1 MEDISRRSFIND
13 ALWAGALTITPAL
26 AMASAAGATAPSPA
40 AGRGVDPMT
49 LVPEELRPALK
60 AMLEKLGDFKV
71 DAQTLPAVRRM
82 GAAQPAPAAEPA
94 WERRMIPG
102 PQGAPEV
109 AVCIVNAG
117 AAGELRPAIVHMHGG
132 GYVVGTAASQVPYL
146 QSVARELNCVIVSV
160 DYRLAPETPFPG
172 SLEDNYS
179 ALRWLFR
186 SAAGLGVD
194 VRRVAVMGESA
205 GGGHAA
211 MLAIA
216 ARNRGEFP
224 LVMQVLLYP
233 MLDDRTGSSRAV
245 PAHIGRYNWTAYSNR
260 YAWGALLG
268 RPAGAARVMP
278 GSVPA
283 READLSRLPATF
295 IGVGSI
301 DLFVQEDVE
310 YARRLL
316 EAGVAVELQVAPGA
330 FHAFD
335 FAAPDAPLSK
345 RFRAAQIGA
354 LRRAFA

>member
-1 MEDISRRSFIND
+1 MEDISRRIFMNN
-13 ALWAGALTITPAL
+13 AFWAGALTIAPAFTV
-26 AMASAAGATAPSPA
+26 ACAEGATTTA

-71 DAQTLPAVRRM
+71 DAHTLQTVRRM
-82 GAAQPAPAAEPA
+82 GGGQAAPAAEPA
-94 WERRMIPG
+94 WERRTIAG
-102 PQGAPEV
+102 PKGAPEV
-109 AVCIVNAG
+109 PVCIVNAG

-132 GYVVGTAASQVPYL
+132 GYVVGTAESQVPYL

-160 DYRLAPETPFPG
+160 DYRLAPETAFPG

-179 ALRWLFR
+179 ALRWLFK
-186 SAAGLGVD
+186 SAAELGVD
-194 VRRVAVMGESA
+194 VRRIAVMGESA

-224 LVMQVLLYP
+224 LAMQVLLYP

-260 YAWGALLG
+260 YAWGAILG
-268 RPAGAARVMP
+268 RPAGSARVMP

-283 READLSRLPATF
+283 READLSRLPPAF

-316 EAGVAVELQVAPGA
+316 EAGVAVELQVVPGA
-330 FHAFD
+330 YHAFD

-345 RFRAAQIGA
+345 RFRAAQIDA